1 MSSVA
6 SPKRN
11 LKGAPSQEELSE
23 RLRYL
28 IGGSTMPQRQADEDE
43 YEHEH
48 EGFSQQ
54 PSAAISKRPI
64 AFRPMHFLVI
74 VLCVAL
80 AIGYSIFTAVN
91 GRTQVIP
98 ESAEEVFTAS
108 TPEPTPVELFRIH
121 VIGAVQKPGVVGVP
135 KGSRVIDAIEAAG
148 GFTSDAA
155 SGELN
160 LAAVVYD
167 GAQLVV
173 GGSDGVLSELR
184 SMLVESSGGGSSG
197 KINLN
202 QATASQLESL
212 PGIGVVMA
220 TRIIE
225 RRSQRPFTRVEELQ
239 EIAGIGPKIY
249 AKLAELVQ
257 V

>member
-108 TPEPTPVELFRIH
+108 TPEPTPE
-121 VIGAVQKPGVVGVP
+121 P
-135 KGSRVIDAIEAAG
+135 KKISVSNGKEYCGHCGYLCEYARGYKKFYCIRCG
-148 GFTSDAA
+148 G
-155 SGELN
+155 LN
-160 LAAVVYD
+160 L
-167 GAQLVV
+167 
-173 GGSDGVLSELR
+173 R
-184 SMLVESSGGGSSG
+184 SW
-197 KINLN
+197 KN
-202 QATASQLESL
+202 
-212 PGIGVVMA
+212 
-220 TRIIE
+220 
-225 RRSQRPFTRVEELQ
+225 
-239 EIAGIGPKIY
+239 
-249 AKLAELVQ
+249 
-257 V
+257 